1 MAFPKTC
8 IVIPCYNESERL
20 EFTTIF
26 QYLKNHPQ
34 VKILFVNDGST
45 DNTSKLISDSIINQ
59 PQCSLL
65 DFEKNQ
71 GKSEAVRHG
80 LNWGW
85 NHGFDWVGFWDADM
99 ATPLEEIEWLFSF
112 SNLENQP
119 YILGSRVARLGS
131 NIERTMFRH
140 YSGRIFA
147 TLISYGLGWKVHD
160 SQCGAKLI
168 HVSLKDLFET
178 PFKTRWLFD
187 VEILLRIKNKFGST
201 GIHLCQ
207 EVPIRKWRDVAGSK
221 IGTFDFVK
229 VPYQIWKVF
238 NSYKK

>member
-20 EFTTIF
+20 DFRAINS
-26 QYLKNHPQ
+26 YLETRPQ
-34 VKILFVNDGST
+34 VHVLFVNDGST
-45 DNTSKLISDSIINQ
+45 DSTSKVIIESIAHQ
-59 PQCSLL
+59 KQCSFLNL
-65 DFEKNQ
+65 EVNQ
-71 GKSEAVRHG
+71 GKSEAVRQG

-85 NHGFDWVGFWDADM
+85 NQGYEWVGFWDADM
-99 ATPLEEIEWLFSF
+99 ATPLEEIEWLYSF
-112 SNLENQP
+112 SNLEKQP

-160 SQCGAKLI
+160 SQCGAKLMHI
-168 HVSLKDLFET
+168 SLKELFET

-187 VEILLRIKNKFGST
+187 VEILLRIKNKY
-201 GIHLCQ
+201 GIEGIQLCQ

-221 IGTFDFVK
+221 IGTFDFIK

>member
-20 EFTTIF
+20 DFRAINS
-26 QYLKNHPQ
+26 YLETRPQ
-34 VKILFVNDGST
+34 VHVLFVNDGST
-45 DNTSKLISDSIINQ
+45 DSTSKVISESIAHQ
-59 PQCSLL
+59 KQCSFLNQ
-65 DFEKNQ
+65 EVNQ
-71 GKSEAVRHG
+71 GKSEAVRQG

-85 NHGFDWVGFWDADM
+85 NQGFEWVGFWDADM
-99 ATPLEEIEWLFSF
+99 ATPLEEIEWLYSF
-112 SNLENQP
+112 SNLEKQP

-160 SQCGAKLI
+160 SQCGAKLMHI
-168 HVSLKDLFET
+168 SLKELFET

-187 VEILLRIKNKFGST
+187 VEILLRIKNKY
-201 GIHLCQ
+201 GIEGIQFCQ

-221 IGTFDFVK
+221 IGTFDFIK

>member
-20 EFTTIF
+20 NFSAISE
-26 QYLKNHPQ
+26 YLITQSQ
-34 VKILFVNDGST
+34 VHILFVNDGST
-45 DNTSKLISDSIINQ
+45 DDTSDVIKKFIAVNSN
-59 PQCSLL
+59 CNLL
-65 DFEKNQ
+65 DLTTNQ
-71 GKSEAVRHG
+71 GKSEAVRQG

-85 NHGFDWVGFWDADM
+85 KEGYQWVGFWDADL
-99 ATPLEEIEWLFSF
+99 ATPLSEIEWLYNFSK
-112 SNLENQP
+112 LENQH

-131 NIERTMFRH
+131 NIDRTMFRH

-147 TLISYGLGWKVHD
+147 TLISSGLGWKVHD

-168 HVSLKDLFET
+168 HETLKDLFEQ

-187 VEILLRIKNKFGST
+187 VEILLRIKNKYGPT
-201 GIHLCQ
+201 GIDLCQ

-221 IGTFDFVK
+221 IGTFDFIK

>member
-8 IVIPCYNESERL
+8 IIIPCYNESERL
-20 EFTTIF
+20 DFRAIKS
-26 QYLKNHPQ
+26 YLETRPQ
-34 VKILFVNDGST
+34 VHVLFVNDGST
-45 DNTSKLISDSIINQ
+45 DSTSKVISESIAHQ
-59 PQCSLL
+59 KQCSFLNL
-65 DFEKNQ
+65 EVNQ
-71 GKSEAVRHG
+71 GKSEAVRQG

-85 NHGFDWVGFWDADM
+85 NQGFEWVGFWDADM
-99 ATPLEEIEWLFSF
+99 ATLLEEIEWLYSF
-112 SNLENQP
+112 SNLEKQP

-160 SQCGAKLI
+160 SQCGAKLMHI
-168 HVSLKDLFET
+168 SLKELFET

-187 VEILLRIKNKFGST
+187 VEILLRIKNKY
-201 GIHLCQ
+201 GIEGIQLCQ

-221 IGTFDFVK
+221 IGTFDFIK